1 MAEEK
6 EVQLFNKVIVA
17 KHSPENK
24 CNVKD
29 GELLT
34 IIPKLNVSP
43 RDYVPHVFV
52 SIVDL
57 KTKSQYGWVKKV
69 QGFKL
74 DDFIKIHY
82 GNKTL
87 TLEERES
94 IEVMLNSISDLLE
107 ETPVAVNYKQ
117 REFSDKTMV
126 LTVHKVFFKH

>member
-1 MAEEK
+1 M
-6 EVQLFNKVIVA
+6 
-17 KHSPENK
+17 
-24 CNVKD
+24 
-29 GELLT
+29 
-34 IIPKLNVSP
+34 
-43 RDYVPHVFV
+43 

-107 ETPVAVNYKQ
+107 ETPVVVNYKQ